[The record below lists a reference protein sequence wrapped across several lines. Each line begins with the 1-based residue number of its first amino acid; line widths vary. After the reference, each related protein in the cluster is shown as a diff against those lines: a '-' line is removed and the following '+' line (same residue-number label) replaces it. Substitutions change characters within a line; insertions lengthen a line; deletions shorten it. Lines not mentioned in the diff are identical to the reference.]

1 MGVVTLSSQ
10 GKFENTERFFKKM
23 LRFEIRAVLEE
34 YGKKGVEALKY
45 ATPKDT
51 GLTSESWYYKV
62 HVSHKSASIEWF
74 NSNINDGE
82 PIAILIQYGHGT
94 GWGGYVPPVDYI
106 NPALQPIFD
115 EITSTVWTEVE
126 NA

>member
-1 MGVVTLSSQ
+1 MGVTLRSS
-10 GKFENTERFFKKM
+10 GSFEKTDRFFKKM
-23 LRFEIRAVLEE
+23 LRFEIRAVLDD
-34 YGKKGVEALKY
+34 YGKRGVDALRY
-45 ATPKDT
+45 MTPKDT
-51 GLTSESWYYKV
+51 GKTAESWYYKV
-62 HVSHKSASIEWF
+62 NVHRKYASIEWF
-74 NSNINDGE
+74 NSNVNDGY